1 MNKMNLMKQR
11 MIYLM
16 FVLLTVSCSGQ
27 SDKQTES
34 AGTSE
39 VAQANEDSTQ
49 ISEVDGMSGATNVS
63 NPPSFNGVIMMPPQ
77 NHVTVTLGMGGS
89 VRDIRVMLG
98 EYVRKGQI
106 ILTLANPAFIELQQS
121 YLDAAAQTEY
131 LKKEYDRQQKLVSGE
146 SASLKRMQQSKADYL
161 SMKSRMEAAAAQ
173 LALLGTDTAT
183 LNRESIRTYLDIRA
197 PRNGYVTNM
206 DINAGKYFAAGDPV
220 CDVIDKSKP
229 MLQLTAYEKDLDK
242 LQPNTHFTFKVNGMP
257 DTTFT
262 AELVSVDQMV
272 DNVNRSIK
280 VYARILEAYSNY
292 DKAAEM
298 INDLRKRPDTVK
310 EGFENDMLVN
320 ANDITIDFI
329 LDERARELAGE
340 YVRWTDLKRT
350 HKLVEYVT
358 QYNEDGVSEAAMT
371 GPDGKYKILRPI
383 PQAAIDLNQ
392 ATIEQNPGY

>member
-1 MNKMNLMKQR
+1 MNKINLMKQR

-16 FVLLTVSCSGQ
+16 LVLMAVSCSGPSSQ
-27 SDKQTES
+27 QTTES
-34 AGTSE
+34 ADTIQT
-39 VAQANEDSTQ
+39 ATDS
-49 ISEVDGMSGATNVS
+49 ISMSEVDGVSGATNVA
-63 NPPSFNGVIMMPPQ
+63 NPPSFNGIIMMPPQ

-89 VRDIRVMLG
+89 VRDIRVLPG
-98 EYVRKGQI
+98 EYVRKGEV

-131 LKKEYDRQQKLVSGE
+131 LKKEYERQQKLVSGE

-161 SMKSRMEAAAAQ
+161 SMKSKMEAATPQ
-173 LALLGTDTAT
+173 LTLLGIDTST
-183 LNRESIRTYLDIRA
+183 LLQKGICTYLEVRA

-242 LQPNTHFTFKVNGMP
+242 LQPNTQFTFKVNGMP

-280 VYARILEAYSNY
+280 VYARILQAYANFRPGMY
-292 DKAAEM
+292 VAAKITDK
-298 INDLRKRPDTVK
+298 K
-310 EGFENDMLVN
+310 
-320 ANDITIDFI
+320 
-329 LDERARELAGE
+329 
-340 YVRWTDLKRT
+340 
-350 HKLVEYVT
+350 H
-358 QYNEDGVSEAAMT
+358 
-371 GPDGKYKILRPI
+371 
-383 PQAAIDLNQ
+383 
-392 ATIEQNPGY
+392 